1 MPILTPKSGKPKLA
15 LTPDQRFILLCS
27 IGAVLI
33 LLSIPLAVSMG
44 TTSIQA
50 EQIYQIILAHLS
62 GNAQDSGVPLGI
74 QNIVWEL
81 RIPRTLMACITG
93 AGLAIAGLCLQSITR
108 NTLADPHLLGISSGA
123 VLGAVIVTVHTG
135 EFFGPLTLPIAAF
148 SGSLLATFIIALVS
162 QSRYMFSATHLLM
175 CGVALSFVLMS
186 VANFAL
192 FIGDNRAGH
201 QVIFWMLGGLGLAR
215 WDFLL
220 IPFVVFIVCFIFL
233 RLHTRYINAMLIGD
247 ETAASLGIQVT
258 RLRMQLFIAS
268 ALLTS
273 VLVAHTGA
281 IGFVGLM
288 IPHIG
293 RYFVGGDIRRLLP
306 ISAVFGGLFLI
317 WVDVLSRTV
326 LAPQDLPIGIITG
339 FLGGLFFIALLI
351 RGMR

>member
-1 MPILTPKSGKPKLA
+1 MSILTSKSGKPR
-15 LTPDQRFILLCS
+15 LTLTLDQRFIGLCGFS
-27 IGAVLI
+27 IIMI

-44 TTSIQA
+44 SANIHA
-50 EQIYQIILAHLS
+50 EQIYQIIIAHLS
-62 GNAQDSGVPLGI
+62 GTKEDIAVPLGI
-74 QNIVWEL
+74 QNIIWEL

-123 VLGAVIVTVHTG
+123 VLGAVIVTMHTG
-135 EFFGPLTLPIAAF
+135 EVFGSLTLPIASF
-148 SGSLLATFIIALVS
+148 LGSLLATTVIAVVS
-162 QSRYMFSATHLLM
+162 QSRSMYSATHLLM

-192 FIGDNRAGH
+192 FLGDNRSGH

-220 IPFVVFIVCFIFL
+220 IPLLVLTACFIFL
-233 RLHTRYINAMLIGD
+233 RLYTRYINAMLIGD
-247 ETAASLGIQVT
+247 ETAASLGIRVK
-258 RLRMQLFIAS
+258 RLRMQLFLAS

-317 WVDVLSRTV
+317 WVDVLSRTI